1 MDGREIHMRLLLAED
16 EEAMSEALADI
27 LEYHRY
33 QVDAVYDGAEALDY
47 IHAGDYGG
55 IILDIMMPKKSGLE
69 VLTQIRSEGN
79 RTPVLLLTAKSEIED
94 RIEGLDRG
102 ADDYLPKP
110 FHTGELLARI
120 RAMLRRREEFTPDI
134 RSFGDI
140 TLNPQ
145 TSILSCGSRTTEL
158 SRLECRLMDVLML
171 NHGIYLSSED
181 LLEKVWGYDSDADVG
196 SVWVYISYLR
206 KQLAKV
212 GSGVTVKAKRG
223 TGYVL
228 QEP

>member
-1 MDGREIHMRLLLAED
+1 MRLLFAED
-16 EEAMSEALADI
+16 EEAMSEAVVDI

-47 IHAGDYGG
+47 IHAAEYDG
-55 IILDIMMPKKSGLE
+55 IILDIMMPVKSGLE
-69 VLTQIRSEGN
+69 VLRQIRSEGC

-94 RIEGLDRG
+94 RIEGLDLG
-102 ADDYLPKP
+102 ADDYLTKP
-110 FHTGELLARI
+110 FHMGELLARV

-134 RSFGDI
+134 RSFGDV

-145 TSILSCGSRTTEL
+145 TSELSCGDKSVSL
-158 SRLECRLMDVLML
+158 SRLECRLMDVLIL
-171 NHGIYLSSED
+171 NKGIYLSSED

-206 KQLAKV
+206 KQLAGV
-212 GSGVTVKAKRG
+212 GSSVTVKARRG
-223 TGYVL
+223 TGYIL
-228 QEP
+228 QEPQKNG

>member
-1 MDGREIHMRLLLAED
+1 MRLLLAED
-16 EEAMSEALADI
+16 EEAMSEAIVDI

-33 QVDAVYDGAEALDY
+33 QVDAVYDGGEALDY
-47 IHAGDYGG
+47 IHAGQYDG
-55 IILDIMMPKKSGLE
+55 IILDIMMSVRSGLE
-69 VLTQIRSEGN
+69 VLRQIRSEGG

-94 RIEGLDRG
+94 RIEGLDLG

-110 FHTGELLARI
+110 FHMGELLARI

-145 TSILSCGSRTTEL
+145 TSELRCGEKVTEL

-181 LLEKVWGYDSDADVG
+181 LLEKVWGYDSDADIG
-196 SVWVYISYLR
+196 SVWVYISYVR

-212 GSGVTVKAKRG
+212 GSTVTLRAKRG
-223 TGYVL
+223 TGYTL
-228 QEP
+228 QEK